1 MNLIKLISDLDR
13 QIAAEQKLEDKK
25 KLQLNMFLLEVKYN
39 LDILDSIRLEKGL
52 PESNDSQMRQ
62 VINLLSSDALSN
74 LLKYGGFQ
82 NESVFLSST
91 YQFLKSIIPLSSPD
105 INEIISQQDTLIF
118 NIYKRIEV
126 LKALSIIEPP
136 YTSLKKLNLRTRLRN
151 LKDVLLEINAKIHM

>member
-1 MNLIKLISDLDR
+1 
-13 QIAAEQKLEDKK
+13 
-25 KLQLNMFLLEVKYN
+25 
-39 LDILDSIRLEKGL
+39 
-52 PESNDSQMRQ
+52 
-62 VINLLSSDALSN
+62 
-74 LLKYGGFQ
+74 
-82 NESVFLSST
+82 LSST